1 MAALFPAHAFPRYDA
16 LSRHGPG
23 RPTAAPSKDTCVNK
37 LTRLLAGLTIVLLS
51 LAPLAAA
58 QTVSLTILHTN
69 DTHGHLLPFSYPDS
83 AASGRELQGLRTYK
97 DIGGIA
103 RRATLVRRVRAEQKA
118 RGIETWLVD
127 AGDYSDGTPFST
139 EYHGEA
145 DVAAMNAVG
154 YDFGTIGNHEANN
167 SFAQLGRLIAQ
178 TKYTLV
184 CANAIERATGKP
196 LLPPF
201 VIRKVGPVRVAIFGL
216 LTKET
221 ATYPAAKEGFDVIGE
236 IAAAKQTVAALRG
249 QADIILL
256 ISHAGEETDERLA
269 AEVPEIDVIV
279 GGHSHTRLPS
289 GELVW
294 HSQDLK
300 ASSVN
305 GTVIVQAHQWGGELG
320 RLDLLFAKDATGAW
334 RVDRYRARLIPVTAD
349 IPEDPGVAAVV
360 DQFWKPIAP
369 RYAEV
374 IGQAG
379 GEFSGRGDDLA
390 EYNLM
395 SDALRESAHADF
407 AVENMG
413 GVRAPLLKGAVT
425 RADLV
430 MLDPFNNTVVTFK
443 ATGKEVRQILQRYA
457 PAVSGIRYRLEN
469 KVLAEAT
476 IGGAPIDDDRTYT
489 GVTNSYFAGYAIKG
503 ATDIQDT
510 KKPRLDVLIQYIR
523 EKGTIRPAYDGRRI
537 VVNDR

>member
-1 MAALFPAHAFPRYDA
+1 MAAV
-16 LSRHGPG
+16 
-23 RPTAAPSKDTCVNK
+23 SKEPCVNK
-37 LTRLLAGLTIVLLS
+37 RTRLLAGLTIALLS
-51 LAPLAAA
+51 LAPLAVA

-83 AASGRELQGLRTYK
+83 AASGRELQGLRIYK
-97 DIGGIA
+97 NIGGIA
-103 RRATLVRRVRAEQKA
+103 RRATLVKQVRAEQKT
-118 RGIETWLVD
+118 RGVVTWLVD
-127 AGDYSDGTPFST
+127 AGDYSDGTAFST

-145 DVAAMNAVG
+145 DVAAMNAAG
-154 YDFGTIGNHEANN
+154 YDFGTIGNHETNN
-167 SFAQLGRLIAQ
+167 SAAQLRKLLGM

-184 CANAIERATGKP
+184 CANITDRATSKT
-196 LLPPF
+196 LMNPF
-201 VIRKVGPVRVAIFGL
+201 VIRKVGPIRVAIFGL
-216 LTKET
+216 LTKEA
-221 ATYPAAKEGFDVIGE
+221 ATYQAAKEAFDVTDE
-236 IAAAKQTVAALRG
+236 IASARQTVAALRG
-249 QADIILL
+249 QADIIVL
-256 ISHAGEETDERLA
+256 ISHAGEETDQRLA

-279 GGHSHTRLPS
+279 GGHSHTRIPS

-320 RLDLLFAKDATGAW
+320 RLDLLFLKDETGAW
-334 RVDRYRARLIPVTAD
+334 RVDRYRARLIPVTSE
-349 IPEDPGVAAVV
+349 IPDDPGVAVV
-360 DQFWKPIAP
+360 VNEFWKPIAP
-369 RYAEV
+369 RFAEV
-374 IGQAG
+374 IGQAS
-379 GEFSGRGDDLA
+379 GEFSSRGDDMA

-395 SDALRESAHADF
+395 ADALRESAHADF

-413 GVRAPLLKGAVT
+413 GIRSPLLKGAIT

-430 MLDPFNNTVVTFK
+430 TLDPFNNTVVTFK
-443 ATGKEVRQILQRYA
+443 ATGLQIRQILQRYA

-469 KVLAEAT
+469 KVLVEAT
-476 IGGAPIDDDRTYT
+476 IGGEPLDDSRTYT

-537 VVNDR
+537 VANDR

>member
-1 MAALFPAHAFPRYDA
+1 M
-16 LSRHGPG
+16 
-23 RPTAAPSKDTCVNK
+23 NK
-37 LTRLLAGLTIVLLS
+37 LTRLLVGLTIALLS
-51 LAPLAAA
+51 LPPLAAA
-58 QTVSLTILHTN
+58 QAARTAQLTILHTN

-103 RRATLVRRVRAEQKA
+103 RRATLVKRIRAEQKA
-118 RGIETWLVD
+118 RGVETWLVD

-145 DVAAMNAVG
+145 DVAAMNATG
-154 YDFGTIGNHEANN
+154 YDLATLGNHETNN
-167 SFAQLGRLIAQ
+167 SLAQLRRLIAE
-178 TKYTLV
+178 TKFPLV
-184 CANAIERATGKP
+184 CANAIDRATGKP

-201 VIRKVGPVRVAIFGL
+201 VLRKVGPLRVAIFGL
-216 LTKET
+216 LTKES
-221 ATYPAAKEGFDVIGE
+221 ATYPAAKEGFDVLPE
-236 IAAAKQTVAALRG
+236 IPTAKQVVAELHGR
-249 QADIILL
+249 ADIIILL
-256 ISHAGEETDERLA
+256 SHAGEEMDERLA

-320 RLDLLFAKDATGAW
+320 RLDLLFAKDETGAW

-349 IPEDPGVAAVV
+349 IPEDPGVAAVI

-390 EYNLM
+390 DYNLM
-395 SDALRESAHADF
+395 ADALRESTHADF

-413 GVRAPLLKGAVT
+413 GIRAPLLKGPIT

-430 MLDPFNNTVVTFK
+430 TLDPFNNTVVTFK
-443 ATGKEVRQILQRYA
+443 MTGKELRQVLQRYA
-457 PAVSGIRYRLEN
+457 PSVSGIRYRLEN
-469 KVLAEAT
+469 RTLIDAT
-476 IGGAPIDDDRTYT
+476 VNGAPLDDGRTYT

-503 ATDIQDT
+503 ATDITDT
-510 KKPRLDVLIQYIR
+510 KTPRLDVLIKYIR

-537 VVNDR
+537 VLTDR